1 MEFIYKTVIKIRWV
15 ILLLVLSVTVF
26 LGYQITNIKINSDV
40 ISSLPDDDP
49 DAVLLKKIGAQ
60 FGGNKKGMIILE
72 CDNVFTTEVLKHVRQ
87 VTDSVKEIQGV
98 SSVTSLTNI
107 MDIKESDDGMEIGK
121 LVDENDLPDSPE
133 ELVHLKARVLSK
145 EMYKGAIVSEDGTA
159 TVIIFSLY
167 DDADIQ
173 ALATAVKAKTES
185 LHLPERIYYAGSPML
200 ITSIAHLISAD
211 LKHLL
216 PIAFLLIALV
226 LFLGFRS
233 VRGVLLPLLTA
244 TIAIIWVIG
253 IMALMGS
260 EMSMVSNNIP
270 IVLLAVGTAY
280 SIHVLN
286 RIDQVKENM
295 DKAIIM
301 ALISVTIPVILA
313 ALTTITGFVSFIFGS
328 YLTMIRDFG
337 IYTALGTFISLILSL
352 FFIPALLSAFSLSNK
367 SSPYKAVENRKSDF
381 SGYFLVPLQNILF
394 RHAKGILI
402 AWIVLTLFSIGG
414 IFLIQR
420 NVDIR
425 NYFRKGNPT
434 RIAED
439 IMTQKFGG
447 TKPIFVLF
455 KGDIQSPEV
464 LNTMLLTEEFMKK
477 SPGVTS
483 AQSVADLILEI
494 NASLGEGRKIPD
506 EKEKIEQLWFLL
518 DGNES
523 MKRFVSANQDEAIII
538 SKFLLPENKAKKE
551 FDDYMKDFIKKHS
564 TPTCA
569 IEITGMPFIDVTM
582 DRSLINSQLGSLAI
596 AILFVIIIVGAILRS
611 FKSGIIAAVPII
623 SAIIILFGIMGY
635 TGIPLNIA
643 TVLVA
648 SIAMGIG
655 IDYSIHVI
663 THFNDS
669 IKRGYTLYQALEDTI
684 GISGKAIIINVISV
698 SAGFLVLLFSEMVPL
713 QYFGLLIFLS
723 MVGSGLAAL
732 TFLPVILI
740 LTNNGR
746 RPVSKPGVKQNLN
759 NILEK

>member
-60 FGGNKKGMIILE
+60 FGGNKTGMIILE
-72 CDNVFTTEVLKHVRQ
+72 CDNVFTPEVLKHVRQ

-107 MDIKESDDGMEIGK
+107 MDIKESEDGMEIGK

-133 ELVHLKARVLSK
+133 ELAHLKARVLSK
-145 EMYKGAIVSEDGTA
+145 EMYKGEIVSEDGTA

-286 RIDQVKENM
+286 RIDQVKENL

-352 FFIPALLSAFSLSNK
+352 FFIPALLSAFSLSSK
-367 SSPYKAVENRKSDF
+367 SSPVKAVENGKSDF
-381 SGYFLVPLQNILF
+381 SGYLLVPLQKILF
-394 RHAKGILI
+394 RHTKGILI
-402 AWIVLTLFSIGG
+402 AWIVLTLVSIGG

-464 LNTMLLTEEFMKK
+464 LNTMLLTEEYMKK

-518 DGNES
+518 EGNES

-538 SKFLLPENKAKKE
+538 SKFLLPENKAKKG
-551 FDDYMKDFIKKHS
+551 FDDYMKNFIKKHS
-564 TPTCA
+564 TPACT

-611 FKSGIIAAVPII
+611 FKSGVFAAVPII

-669 IKRGYTLYQALEDTI
+669 IKKGSTLYQALEDTI

-746 RPVSKPGVKQNLN
+746 RPVSRTGVKQSLN
-759 NILEK
+759 NILKK